1 MKNIEAKVAEAILQA
16 HKEIKVGDD
25 VYNVAP
31 PSLGTLILIS
41 EHISKI
47 PEDLSFV
54 VEEPEDV
61 INATLKNAKDCRFLA
76 EIGAILILGA
86 KNINRK
92 KRVSKW
98 PFSKDLNERD
108 YITDKIVTEMSPSE
122 LFNLIIGLIN
132 TLEIR
137 DFFQLTTFLQGVNL
151 SKPTRKVGE
160 KKEKAKAKN

>member
-1 MKNIEAKVAEAILQA
+1 MENIEAKVAEAILQA
-16 HKEIKVGDD
+16 QKEIKVGED

-61 INATLKNAKDCRFLA
+61 INSTLKYAKDCRFLA

-98 PFSKDLNERD
+98 PFSRIFERD
-108 YITDKIVTEMSPSE
+108 YIADKIVNEMSPSE

-160 KKEKAKAKN
+160 KKEKAKAKS